1 MKKLTSLGLA
11 LFTLLSLLP
20 GCGGESAETAQGDP
34 PPAGETAAALET
46 GSPETEAQ
54 TEAGITDSLPEY
66 DFGGETYTMIGV
78 DYATRRNFAN
88 DEEKGEI
95 VNDALAA
102 RDLAVS
108 ELYGVAIETAAE
120 DSADKVNGKVKK
132 AVQAGDHAYDFVISS
147 ISGSMISLM
156 TGNLLYNL
164 SSMEQLSLDSP
175 WWSPGM
181 YENTRLNGAQY
192 ITTGDISPMKYY
204 APYCLAYNRRL
215 CDNYGYSDIGKTVL
229 DGKWVLDS
237 FDKMITDVNSD
248 LNGDGNIDGSDFF
261 GYAHVNTE
269 ITANAHYVGA
279 GQKLS
284 VTSPDGH
291 VEIPVDTPASVSVI
305 EKCRTLISR
314 SPGYPASD
322 DKITITMFKED
333 RALFFG
339 NSYSNIIA
347 NFRDMESDFTVI
359 PVPKFDEAQNGYYS
373 YINTWALSGTAVPAD
388 ITDPVMVGAVSE
400 ALCRYSQT
408 GVRPALYDTVIKVK
422 VARGD
427 SDAELLDIVFD
438 NTYVDFNGIFN
449 LGGSAS
455 AVANSIL
462 TDADFM
468 SAFAKIQNKIQ
479 GDIDKYLTFGE

>member
-1 MKKLTSLGLA
+1 MLKRILACVLVLGTA
-11 LFTLLSLLP
+11 LLHVC
-20 GCGGESAETAQGDP
+20 GCSGSEESAPEITAD
-34 PPAGETAAALET
+34 TAAGTAA
-46 GSPETEAQ
+46 ETEAPSE
-54 TEAGITDSLPEY
+54 TDITDELPDK
-66 DFGGETYTMIGV
+66 DFGGAVYTMTGV

-88 DEEKGEI
+88 EDESGEI

-102 RDLAVS
+102 RDLAISERYNVS
-108 ELYGVAIETAAE
+108 IKTIAE
-120 DSADKVNGKVKK
+120 DSADKINSNVKK

-156 TGNLLYNL
+156 TGNLLYDL
-164 SSMEQLSLDSP
+164 SGLEALSLDKP

-181 YENTRLNGAQY
+181 YENTRLNGTQY

-204 APYCLAYNRRL
+204 APYCLAYNCKL
-215 CDNYGYSDIGKTVL
+215 CEDYLHTDIDSSVL
-229 DGKWVLDS
+229 DGKWTTDA
-237 FDKMITDVNSD
+237 FDKMITDSNSD
-248 LNGDGNIDGSDFF
+248 LNGDGIIDGSDFF

-269 ITANAHYVGA
+269 ITAFSHYVGA

-284 VTSPDGH
+284 VTSSDGN
-291 VEIPVDTPASVSVI
+291 VEIPINTQASVSVI
-305 EKCRTLISR
+305 EKCGALISR

-322 DKITITMFKED
+322 DKITISMFKED

-359 PVPKFDEAQNGYYS
+359 PTPKLDEAQPRYYS
-373 YINTWALSGTAVPAD
+373 YINTWALSGTAVPAN
-388 ITDPVMVGAVSE
+388 ITDPEMVGTVTE
-400 ALCRYSQT
+400 ALCRYSYRD
-408 GVRPALYDTVIKVK
+408 VRPDLYETVIKVK

-427 SDAELLDIVFD
+427 VDAVLLDIVFD

-455 AVANSIL
+455 AVANAIL
-462 TDADFM
+462 TGSDFM
-468 SAFAKIQNKIQ
+468 SAYAKIENKIQ
-479 GDIDKYLTFGE
+479 GDIEKYLSFGG

>member
-1 MKKLTSLGLA
+1 MIRRTSA
-11 LFTLLSLLP
+11 LVMALCLICLY
-20 GCGGESAETAQGDP
+20 GCGGRDLPAADAGAVTHTEGIAE
-34 PPAGETAAALET
+34 
-46 GSPETEAQ
+46 ETEASA
-54 TEAGITDSLPEY
+54 EASITDDLPEN
-66 DFGGETYTMIGV
+66 DFGGKTFTMIGV

-88 DEEKGEI
+88 VDESGEI
-95 VNDALAA
+95 VNDAIAA

-108 ELYGVAIETAAE
+108 EKYNVNIGCVAE
-120 DSADKVNGKVKK
+120 DSADKVNNKVKK
-132 AVQAGDHAYDFVISS
+132 SVAAGEHAYDFVISS

-156 TGNLLYNL
+156 TGDLLYNL
-164 SSMEQLSLDSP
+164 SDMGQLSLDSP
-175 WWSPGM
+175 WWSSGM
-181 YENTRLNGAQY
+181 YENARLNGAQY

-204 APYCLAYNRRL
+204 APYCLAYNRGL
-215 CDNYGYSDIGKTVL
+215 CEDYGYTDIDGSVL
-229 DGKWVLDS
+229 DGKWTIDV
-237 FDKMITDVNSD
+237 FDKMITDSNSD
-248 LNGDGNIDGSDFF
+248 LNGDGVIDGSDFF

-269 ITANAHYVGA
+269 ITAFSHYTGA

-284 VTSPDGH
+284 VTSSDGH
-291 VEIPVDTPASVSVI
+291 VEIPVDTQSSIAVI
-305 EKCRTLISR
+305 EKCGELISR

-359 PVPKFDEAQNGYYS
+359 PTPKFDESQSRYYS

-388 ITDPVMVGAVSE
+388 IEDPGMVGAVSE
-400 ALCRYSQT
+400 ALCRYSYAD
-408 GVRPALYDTVIKVK
+408 VRPALYDTVIKVK

-462 TDADFM
+462 TGADFM
-468 SAFAKIQNKIQ
+468 SAYAKIQNKIQ
-479 GDIDKYLTFGE
+479 GDIDKYLSFGE